1 MRAFWAVLPM
11 VVLGACSPVPG
22 NPDAGVGF
30 SDYETYLQQ
39 REAALRGN
47 RPAPAPILPPA
58 VAATPAPQRAPVAA
72 VPTRMTPGQPMSALA
87 PGVLPG
93 ATTQISDENSF
104 EAVSGRRSIAAD
116 AERIAANREMYQP
129 VTVTALPARP
139 GDSAPNLVAY
149 ALSAQNRLGQP
160 VWKRGGLSLARHDKA
175 CAKYTSADLA
185 QMAFLKRG
193 GPERD
198 PGNLDPDGDGFA
210 CAWDPTPFQAVRN

>member
-47 RPAPAPILPPA
+47 RPAPAPILPPS
-58 VAATPAPQRAPVAA
+58 VRAPVQQAAPAAA
-72 VPTRMTPGQPMSALA
+72 VPAGPRPGQPMSALA
-87 PGVLPG
+87 PEALPG
-93 ATTQISDENSF
+93 ATARISDENSF
-104 EAVSGRRSIAAD
+104 ETVSGRRSIAAD

-139 GDSAPNLVAY
+139 GDNAPNLVAY